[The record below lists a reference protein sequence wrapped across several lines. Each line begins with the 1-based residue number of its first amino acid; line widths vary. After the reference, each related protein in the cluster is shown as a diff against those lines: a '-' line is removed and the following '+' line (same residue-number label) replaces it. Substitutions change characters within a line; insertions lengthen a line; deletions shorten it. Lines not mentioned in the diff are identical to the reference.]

1 MEEYFKKIQELRVL
15 IIGDLI
21 LDKYYDTDVERLS
34 PEAPIPVARYKKQ
47 KIILGGAANVA
58 LNVSKFAKKT
68 YLIGQIGADKEGT
81 EIRKETS
88 KNNINLFPIIT
99 SSKTISKIRIMSK
112 SNQLLRLDFEDKN
125 LKIEPKKVIKE
136 IKSILNKIDIIIISD
151 YQKGTISKEVID
163 FLRKQNKYISIDTK
177 PGHFRDFKGF
187 SLIKPN
193 FDEAVGIAKKLGSE
207 YKFKNSDEDLEKL
220 GKYLKEKLKSNILIT
235 RSEKGATYIGRKVF
249 HSESDVSNVSDVTG
263 AGDTCIAIFSVL
275 DYLKC
280 DTSTAL
286 EIMNAAAKITVSQLG
301 TYAPN
306 ISEIK
311 SELVKEE
318 FNSLLNREQVLR
330 INQKLKK
337 EKKKIVF
344 TNGCFDLLHKGHM
357 HLLSEAKKQGDVLIV
372 GINSDSTVKKLKGK
386 NRPILDEVTRA
397 YMLSNLKSVDYV
409 IVFEEE
415 TPKKL
420 ISLLRPDVHVKGGD
434 YKVKDLPETKI
445 VKKYGGK
452 VIIVKLLDKTSTTN
466 IVKKIRKQ

>member
-1 MEEYFKKIQELRVL
+1 M
-15 IIGDLI
+15 
-21 LDKYYDTDVERLS
+21 
-34 PEAPIPVARYKKQ
+34 
-47 KIILGGAANVA
+47 
-58 LNVSKFAKKT
+58 
-68 YLIGQIGADKEGT
+68 
-81 EIRKETS
+81 
-88 KNNINLFPIIT
+88 
-99 SSKTISKIRIMSK
+99 
-112 SNQLLRLDFEDKN
+112 
-125 LKIEPKKVIKE
+125 
-136 IKSILNKIDIIIISD
+136 
-151 YQKGTISKEVID
+151 
-163 FLRKQNKYISIDTK
+163 
-177 PGHFRDFKGF
+177 
-187 SLIKPN
+187 
-193 FDEAVGIAKKLGSE
+193 GSE